1 MSNKLKNISLIK
13 GYTMNQILDDFQNE
27 LSQVMV
33 ARNNLDIPS
42 KGQQKGW
49 YLKTYKKGFEIMKPI
64 TGLNWDARV
73 SGREELK
80 ELLSIH
86 SDFLKSEI
94 KKIRNK
100 SVPKQSIVKARN
112 VKVRETKVKTNFKNT
127 VLDQLLGNVRT
138 KEKQTNMAVLI
149 QKMIRKRLGKFFIPI
164 SDIPKAVV
172 RLARDKQINLN
183 EIFEITIQSS
193 TNPDL
198 ILTKT
203 FYSYD
208 QMTRFINGSLEDG
221 EQKKKY
227 DMEIFRINGVMDFVK
242 IINLHNLSGGCVEK
256 GVKHRERLFSNHIYK
271 FIVSSQESR
280 DNNCGLEVLKKILYI
295 PEKAEKIRRRYKIQ
309 TKTKMSFE
317 QLNLIYN
324 NEIKDDRRPLVLLT
338 EQSSGVLNKADFNY
352 IFIHREHYYFVEDMI
367 PHDKNKK
374 VKRGKLYVDL
384 ETRPTDECVYIKSKN
399 ESGQTVVKQSRILKD
414 TMTAVYYKPYKGAE
428 YIQSMFITTVGGKS
442 SIRKFADWLIAQAS
456 DNKFYQ
462 IVAHNGSRFDYYFF
476 LACLTQQETLLSQIN
491 FRGTSLI
498 GMNFFNHDFRDSY
511 CHLINSL
518 DNLCK
523 SYKVKNPK
531 IKVIHYNGKDYTSE
545 QFCFYKPQLS
555 FEEYMNL
562 QFTEPEYWRLQ
573 TVYCMRDV
581 IGLSEVWDMYT
592 FQVDTMIREMEPSL
606 LLNCGVNTS
615 LTVGGLAMKL
625 MKGLNAGC
633 SIFQN
638 YKRFMDDDEEKYEF
652 IKKFKRGG
660 ISHNNQCGRF
670 EGVMSYDITSQ
681 YPAAMIYMSVPT
693 GESSWTTS
701 YDNSKYGY
709 YKLTNLVFDNSKSF
723 KPISEVLESGVLNW
737 NTSGNIQSC
746 YVDSFMIKYLQDNNG
761 LISFNV
767 EQGLVSNE
775 FVKGERIF
783 GRYVNTLFRE
793 KAKQDI
799 LKDELAVLRKKAKIA
814 NPLITEEDLQLITNG
829 YNEAYR
835 ETIKLFLNAA
845 SGKLVENTDLYDDNV
860 YVIKSAGVSKKFKS
874 LNGNIIE
881 KEAKTGKNLNQY
893 MGLGVMVYSYSKR
906 NLMEYINLLPD
917 KADDVIHVETDSI
930 YFDRRLGDEFKY
942 NITQYKGD
950 YPIKI
955 GNELGNVKQEKDE
968 EDVCHF
974 LGKKFYQIGKTFKVK
989 GIPMK
994 TITEDGTFNNLID
1007 KSIFERV
1014 YSGESIRVEY
1024 TTLQK
1029 NLYGRTYIS
1038 SHKCHRTINSHPI
1051 RYKDYSV

>member
-1 MSNKLKNISLIK
+1 MSNLFKNKIVMINK
-13 GYTMNQILDDFQNE
+13 GYTMNQILDDFQSE
-27 LSQVMV
+27 LSQIML
-33 ARNNLDIPS
+33 ARNALDIPS
-42 KGQQKGW
+42 KGMRKGY
-49 YLKTYKKGFEIMKPI
+49 YLQSYKQGFEIMKPI
-64 TGLNWDARV
+64 TGLKWDAKV

-94 KKIRNK
+94 KKIRNQA
-100 SVPKQSIVKARN
+100 VPKQSIIKAHN
-112 VKVRETKVKTNFKNT
+112 VKVREKKVKNNFKNT
-127 VLDQLLGNVRT
+127 VLDQLLNNRRT

-164 SDIPKAVV
+164 SDIPRAAL
-172 RLARDKQINLN
+172 RLARDKGINIDEL
-183 EIFEITIQSS
+183 FEITIQSAS
-193 TNPDL
+193 NPD
-198 ILTKT
+198 IQLTKT
-203 FYSYD
+203 FYSLV
-208 QMTRFINGSLEDG
+208 QLTNFINGSLEDG
-221 EQKKKY
+221 ETKKNY
-227 DMEIFRINGVMDFVK
+227 GMEIFKMNGVMDFVK
-242 IINLHNLSGGCVEK
+242 IINLHNLSGGCSKK
-256 GVKHRERLFSNHIYK
+256 GVQHTFSNHIYTFK
-271 FIVSSQESR
+271 ILSQESR
-280 DNNCGLEVLKKILYI
+280 NNNCGIDVLRSII
-295 PEKAEKIRRRYKIQ
+295 HFTQSAEDIQRKYKIPR
-309 TKTKMSFE
+309 KIKMSFE
-317 QLNLIYN
+317 QLNHIYI
-324 NEIKDDRRPLVLLT
+324 NEIKDDRRPLALLT
-338 EQSSGVLNKADFNY
+338 EQSSGVLNKSDFNY
-352 IFIHREHYYFVEDMI
+352 IFLHKEHYYSVEDII
-367 PHDKNKK
+367 PHNKNKK
-374 VKRGKLYVDL
+374 VKRSELCVDL
-384 ETRPTDECVYIKSKN
+384 ETRPTDDYIYIKSKN
-399 ESGQTVVKQSRILKD
+399 EDGKIVVKQSRIIKD
-414 TMTAVYYKPYKGAE
+414 TMTAVYYKPYKGVE
-428 YIQSMFITTVGGKS
+428 YIQSMFITSVGGKT

-456 DNKFYQ
+456 NNKFYQ

-476 LACLTQQETLLSQIN
+476 LACLTQQETLQTQIN
-491 FRGTSLI
+491 LRGTSII
-498 GMNFFNHDFRDSY
+498 GINFFNHRFVDSY
-511 CHLINSL
+511 CHLINNL

-545 QFCFYKPQLS
+545 QFCFYKPYLS
-555 FEEYMNL
+555 FDEYMNL
-562 QFTEPEYWRLQ
+562 QITEPEYWKLQ
-573 TVYCMRDV
+573 TGYCMRDV
-581 IGLSEVWDMYT
+581 IGLSEVWNMYSL
-592 FQVDTMIREMEPSL
+592 QVDTMIREMDPSL
-606 LLNCGVNTS
+606 LLNCGVSTS
-615 LTVGGLAMKL
+615 LTVGSLAMKL
-625 MKGLNAGC
+625 IKGLNAGC
-633 SIFQN
+633 PIFQN
-638 YKRFMDDDEEKYEF
+638 YKRFMDNDEEKYEF
-652 IKKFKRGG
+652 IKRFKRGG
-660 ISHNNQCGRF
+660 ISHNNKCGKF
-670 EGVMSYDITSQ
+670 EGVMSDDITSQ

-693 GESSWTTS
+693 GESRWTTS
-701 YDNSKYGY
+701 CNNNEYGY
-709 YKLTNLVFDNSKSF
+709 YHLTNLVFNNSQSF

-737 NTSGNIQSC
+737 NTSNNIVSC
-746 YVDSFMIKYLQDNNG
+746 YLDSFMIKYLQENNG

-767 EQGLVSNE
+767 EKGLVSSQ
-775 FVKGERIF
+775 FVKGERLF

-814 NPLITEEDLQLITNG
+814 NPLITQEELELITND
-829 YNEAYR
+829 YNESYR

-893 MGLGVMVYSYSKR
+893 MGCGGMVYSYSKR
-906 NLMEYINLLPD
+906 NLFEYINLLPD

-968 EDVCHF
+968 KGVCHF

-994 TITEDGTFNNLID
+994 TITEDGTFTNLID

-1038 SHKCHRTINSHPI
+1038 THKCHRTINSHPN

>member
-1 MSNKLKNISLIK
+1 MI
-13 GYTMNQILDDFQNE
+13 
-27 LSQVMV
+27 
-33 ARNNLDIPS
+33 ARNNLDVPS
-42 KGQQKGW
+42 KGKQRGW
-49 YLKTYKKGFEIMKPI
+49 YLSTYKQAFEIMKPI
-64 TGLNWDARV
+64 LGLNWDARV
-73 SGREELK
+73 QAREEMK
-80 ELLSIH
+80 EILQVH
-86 SDFLKSEI
+86 SDFLKGQI
-94 KKIRNK
+94 KKIRNQ
-100 SVPKQSIVKARN
+100 SVPKQSIIKARN
-112 VKVRETKVKTNFKNT
+112 VKVRETKVKTNFKYT

-172 RLARDKQINLN
+172 RLARDKQVNLN

-193 TNPDL
+193 TNPD
-198 ILTKT
+198 ITLTKT

-221 EQKKKY
+221 EQKKNY
-227 DMEIFRINGVMDFVK
+227 GMEIFRINGVMDFVK
-242 IINLHNLSGGCVEK
+242 IINLHNLSGGCSER
-256 GVKHRERLFSNHIYK
+256 GVKNRERIFNNHIYTFK
-271 FIVSSQESR
+271 VSSQQSR
-280 DNNCGLEVLKKILYI
+280 NNNCGIEVLRSII
-295 PEKAEKIRRRYKIQ
+295 HFTQSAEDIQRKYKIPR
-309 TKTKMSFE
+309 KSKMSFE
-317 QLNLIYN
+317 QLDLIYN
-324 NEIKDDRRPLVLLT
+324 NEITNDRRPLALLT
-338 EQSSGVLNKADFNY
+338 EQSSGVLNKATFNY
-352 IFIHREHYYFVEDMI
+352 IFLHKEHYYSVEDI
-367 PHDKNKK
+367 SQIDKNKK
-374 VKRGKLYVDL
+374 VKRSELRVDL
-384 ETRPTDECVYIKSKN
+384 ETRPTEECVYIKSKN
-399 ESGQTVVKQSRILKD
+399 EDGKIIVKESRIIKD
-414 TMTAVYYKPYKGAE
+414 TMTNILYKPYKGVD
-428 YIQSMFITTVGGKS
+428 YIKGEFITTVRGKS
-442 SIRKFADWLIAQAS
+442 SIRKFADWLIEQAS

-476 LACLTQQETLLSQIN
+476 LACLTSQETLLTQIN
-491 FRGTSLI
+491 LRGTSLI
-498 GMNFFNHDFRDSY
+498 GINFFNHRFIDSY
-511 CHLINSL
+511 CHLINNL

-531 IKVIHYNGKDYTSE
+531 IKVIHYNGKDYTNE
-545 QFCFYKPQLS
+545 QFCFYKPHLS

-562 QFTEPEYWRLQ
+562 QFTEPEYWKLQ
-573 TVYCMRDV
+573 SGYCMGDV
-581 IGLSEVWDMYT
+581 IGLSEVWDKYVL
-592 FQVDTMIREMEPSL
+592 QVDTLIREMDPSL
-606 LLNCGVNTS
+606 LLNCGVSTS
-615 LTVGGLAMKL
+615 LTVGSLAMKL
-625 MKGLNAGC
+625 IKGLNAGC
-633 SIFQN
+633 PIFQN
-638 YKRFMDDDEEKYEF
+638 YKRFMDNDEEKYNF

-660 ISHNNQCGRF
+660 ISHNNKCGRF

-693 GESSWTTS
+693 GESRWTTS
-701 YDNSKYGY
+701 YDNSKHGY
-709 YKLTNLVFDNSKSF
+709 YHLNNLVFNNSQSF

-737 NTSGNIQSC
+737 NTSGNIVSC
-746 YVDSFMIKYLQDNNG
+746 YLDSFMIKYLQDNNG

-767 EQGLVSNE
+767 EKGLVSNE

-783 GRYVNTLFRE
+783 GKYVNTLFRE

-799 LKDELAVLRKKAKIA
+799 LKDKLNILRKTALLE
-814 NPLITEEDLQLITNG
+814 NPLITNEDLELITND
-829 YNEAYR
+829 YNESYR

-860 YVIKSAGVSKKFKS
+860 YVIKSSTKDNTKLPRSVKVI
-874 LNGNIIE
+874 NGNIIE

-893 MGLGVMVYSYSKR
+893 MGCGVMVYSYSKR
-906 NLMEYINLLPD
+906 NLFEYINLLPD

-950 YPIKI
+950 YPVKI

-968 EDVCHF
+968 KGVCHF

-994 TITEDGTFNNLID
+994 TIMEDGTFTNIID

-1038 SHKCHRTINSHPI
+1038 THKCHRTINSHPS
-1051 RYKDYSV
+1051 RYTTALPTG